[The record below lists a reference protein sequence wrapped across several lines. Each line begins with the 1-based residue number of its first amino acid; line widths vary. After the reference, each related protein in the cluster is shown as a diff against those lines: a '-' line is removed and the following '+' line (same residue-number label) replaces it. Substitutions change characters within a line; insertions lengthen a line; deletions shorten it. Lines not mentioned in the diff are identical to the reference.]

1 MSADPSSGPFSG
13 PFPGS
18 FSGSSLEPTFVGST
32 RRAGPVVAFVFAL
45 AVLAVGLAWAA
56 WFADDA
62 FITFRCLDNFVHGR
76 GLTWNVAERVQA
88 FTNPLW
94 LFLLAAPYAVFGS
107 IYWVSLITSW
117 SAVALLVGLIAR
129 SASSVA
135 MAAIGVLLLAGSKA
149 FVEYSVSGMENPL
162 LHLIA
167 AAATVTF
174 LQELEPL
181 KKARR
186 LALLASCAFLTRAD
200 AFLFTGILCG
210 ATWLAAPRWQVL
222 KAIVRGWS
230 PIVAWELFSI
240 TYFGFWLPNTAVAKL
255 GGGLPRAELAE
266 QGLRYLQNSL
276 TWDPLTLTSV
286 LVAVLAVLARP
297 RRTTLTVA
305 LALCA
310 HLAYVVSVGGDFMS
324 GRFLSAPFVVAV
336 VLLVRTNPRPK
347 FRWAVVAAVLLLAVI
362 SERSVWRPRPGPLG
376 FQTATD
382 TYGVTDERAVYY
394 AFTALLGG
402 GYGPWGRMADGAA
415 YPPALRAQQR
425 FEAGE
430 AVQVHT
436 QIGMLGYFAGPE
448 VHIVDPMGL
457 ADPLLARLP
466 ITTPDGESLFR
477 RTRDEI
483 GRFWRIGH
491 LERGLPAGYLDS
503 LTSAENRVAQPDLA
517 RAYGTLRTITRG
529 PLFSSARWR
538 AILAHQRGETATDIE
553 RWRRAAA
560 ATGAH

>member
-1 MSADPSSGPFSG
+1 MSAEPASGPFSG
-13 PFPGS
+13 AP
-18 FSGSSLEPTFVGST
+18 LNPTSV
-32 RRAGPVVAFVFAL
+32 RAKRHAGPVAAFLFAL
-45 AVLAVGLAWAA
+45 AGLAAGLTWAA

-76 GLTWNVAERVQA
+76 GLTWNVTERVQA

-94 LFLLAAPYAVFGS
+94 LFLLATPYALFGS

-117 SAVALLVGLIAR
+117 STVALLVWLIAR

-135 MAAIGVLLLAGSKA
+135 MAAIGVLLFAGSKA

-167 AAATVTF
+167 AAATVTA

-181 KKARR
+181 RKARR

-200 AFLFTGILCG
+200 AFLYTGLLCG
-210 ATWLAAPRWQVL
+210 AAWLAAPRWQVL
-222 KAIVRGWS
+222 KAIAVGWS

-276 TWDPLTLTSV
+276 TWDPLTLASV
-286 LVAVLAVLARP
+286 LAAVLTVLVRP
-297 RRTTLTVA
+297 RRATLTVA
-305 LALCA
+305 LALGA

-336 VLLVRTNPRPK
+336 VLLVRTNPGPRL
-347 FRWAVVAAVLLLAVI
+347 RLAVVASILLLSVI

-430 AVQVHT
+430 TVQVHT
-436 QIGMLGYFAGPE
+436 QIGLLGYFAGPE
-448 VHIVDPMGL
+448 LHVDHDAGRRIALRPRARCSRSVL
-457 ADPLLARLP
+457 AHRSPRAR
-466 ITTPDGESLFR
+466 TP
-477 RTRDEI
+477 
-483 GRFWRIGH
+483 
-491 LERGLPAGYLDS
+491 RGLPRL
-503 LTSAENRVAQPDLA
+503 P
-517 RAYGTLRTITRG
+517 
-529 PLFSSARWR
+529 
-538 AILAHQRGETATDIE
+538 HQR
-553 RWRRAAA
+553 
-560 ATGAH
+560 